1 MSFKHRR
8 TVNRRKFLKGSV
20 TLGITALIQRLLDG
34 IAPPAQAAEMRKAPE
49 PPVVPNRAATDDYPH
64 HVYLPYVASHLPLAH
79 GPSKLGLHT
88 LNPSSAVQFVRAVHD
103 AGTHVALVKALDN
116 FGYLREVKAIS
127 PETVTV
133 ARWNGIPAVD
143 PTGDPAEKVADVM
156 YGPDGHMER
165 WKYEKDVVD
174 YWEILNE
181 NDPPNVAG
189 HVWLAQFF
197 IAAMDIAE
205 ANGYKLAL
213 FSYSTGVPQ
222 WHEWEAIVETG
233 VFARAKEGGHIL
245 ALHEYGWPTTD
256 YRWGEAT
263 EDLPPYEDRGVLTGR
278 YRYLYRDF
286 LIPRD
291 EVIPLAITESGLDPV
306 LGGPPGEGPWRE
318 RYLEEM
324 IWYDTKLRE
333 DDYVV
338 GATMFTIGSFGI
350 WTSYDYEELLWPNNP
365 YGASFLDYIVSLK
378 DA

>member
-1 MSFKHRR
+1 MGLKHRR
-8 TVNRRKFLKGSV
+8 TFNRREFLKGSA
-20 TLGITALIQRLLDG
+20 TLGTTALIQRLLDG
-34 IAPPAQAAEMRKAPE
+34 TAPSAHATDMGEAPAPPTVAGGVTA
-49 PPVVPNRAATDDYPH
+49 DDLDH
-64 HVYLPYVASHLPLAH
+64 HVYLPLISSQRPLAH

-88 LNPSSAVQFVRAVHD
+88 INSNEATRFVRDVHD
-103 AGTHVALVKALDN
+103 GGAHVALVKALGE
-116 FGYLREVKAIS
+116 FGYLRDVKAIS

-133 ARWNGIPAVD
+133 ARRGEPQAVD
-143 PTGDPAEKVADVM
+143 PTGDPVERAEEIM
-156 YGPDGHMER
+156 NQHMPHWIHER
-165 WKYEKDVVD
+165 DVVD

-181 NDPPNVAG
+181 NDPPGIEG
-189 HVWLAQFF
+189 HVWLAQFYL
-197 IAAMDIAE
+197 AATDIAE

-233 VFARAKEGGHIL
+233 IFARAQEGGHAV

-291 EVIPLAITESGLDPV
+291 EVIPLVITEAGLDPV
-306 LGGPPGEGPWRE
+306 LGGPPGEGPWQD
-318 RYLEEM
+318 RYVDEM

-338 GATMFTIGSFGI
+338 GATMFTIGSIGI
-350 WTSYDYEELLWPNNP
+350 WEGYDYEELLWPNERGPN
-365 YGASFLDYIVSLK
+365 FLDYIVSLK